1 MAIKQIKTNGTA
13 KGGSNGIT
21 NGGSNGASTG
31 ASNGSAASV
40 PMSGA
45 TKLRQKL
52 FETDDLIVC
61 PGVYDGLS
69 ARIALDLGFEAMY
82 MVRYPIPFHINC

>member
-13 KGGSNGIT
+13 NGDT
-21 NGGSNGASTG
+21 NGTSNGAS
-31 ASNGSAASV
+31 NGTDTAV

-82 MVRYPIPFHINC
+82 MVCYPIPFHINC